1 MVVSRLFVPVV
12 TVFVLTA
19 SFALTANAESASE
32 SGKGAWK
39 FVKTTKDGI
48 EISRR
53 AGRTSGYYEY
63 KFVAESPVGPEQL
76 EQFVWKSFQTAEKP
90 VKKRTFLVNKSD
102 EVVFHDL
109 ISVPVVSNREYTMRI
124 VRKKDQESRRFEF
137 RTAPELGP
145 PQTPDYVTMAI
156 VFGCWEIRPGEDGGS
171 KVTYTVYS
179 EPGGSVTPLI
189 VRGPQLKEATSDF
202 RRTLKDA
209 KKAVK

>member
-39 FVKTTKDGI
+39 FVKTTKDSI

-109 ISVPVVSNREYTMRI
+109 ISVPVVS
-124 VRKKDQESRRFEF
+124 
-137 RTAPELGP
+137 
-145 PQTPDYVTMAI
+145 
-156 VFGCWEIRPGEDGGS
+156 
-171 KVTYTVYS
+171 
-179 EPGGSVTPLI
+179 
-189 VRGPQLKEATSDF
+189 
-202 RRTLKDA
+202 
-209 KKAVK
+209 